1 MDELDDIFDGED
13 AVLDKSSTNEG
24 STEVVSDSGIFDDVL
39 DNKLPTETPSEI
51 LVDFLKS
58 KGIEDGKVKVI
69 DENNVEQE
77 VSFFELTKE
86 EQLDILSASDQEIDY
101 GLEDDEIEIINYL
114 RGNNLSFADYLEQYK
129 KEVIQE
135 LQGNSEPTYEIDN
148 YDDQELFVLDL
159 KLKYELSEEELLSE
173 LQKELQNE
181 DLFKRKVDKLR
192 ADYKA
197 LEEESNKQKQDEFN
211 KQREDQY
218 NQFSDLMQSTSVK
231 NSELYGFDL
240 EDQDKAQVLS
250 FILDLDADGASNFYK
265 SLNDPQKLY
274 EAAWFLKFGKAAF
287 DTLNNAYQTEI
298 KSLKAKIGP
307 EKPPVVVNRRGSKPN
322 SIYDLQ

>member
-1 MDELDDIFDGED
+1 MNGLDDIFNEDELELGAPTGEE
-13 AVLDKSSTNEG
+13 SNEIL
-24 STEVVSDSGIFDDVL
+24 SNTSDIFEDVL
-39 DNKLPTETPSEI
+39 ETPPANVESNSI
-51 LVDFLKS
+51 LEDYLKL
-58 KGIEDGKVKVI
+58 KGITDGKVTI
-69 DENNVEQE
+69 LDENNQEQL
-77 VSFFELTKE
+77 VNFSDLTKE

-181 DLFKRKVDKLR
+181 DLFKKKVDKLR

-197 LEEESNKQKQDEFN
+197 LEEESNKQKQEEFDRQRDE
-211 KQREDQY
+211 QY
-218 NQFSDLMQSTSVK
+218 NQFSEAMKSTANK

-240 EDQDKAQVLS
+240 EEQDKSQVLS

-274 EAAWFLKFGKAAF
+274 EAAWFLKFGKSAF